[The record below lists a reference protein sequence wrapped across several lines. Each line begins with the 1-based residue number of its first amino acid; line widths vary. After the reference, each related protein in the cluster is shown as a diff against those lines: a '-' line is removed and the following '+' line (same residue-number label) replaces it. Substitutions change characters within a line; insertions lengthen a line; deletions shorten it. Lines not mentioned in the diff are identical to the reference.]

1 MMMES
6 FLSRFS
12 RTSPKLR
19 SIIYKPLY
27 QFMARSYQKSDWK
40 FMNYGYAPVSG
51 ENLNIRL
58 DEADID
64 NRFCIQLYDHCAELI
79 DLRGLEVLEV
89 GSGRGG
95 GADYIKRYL
104 EPEKMVGMDFSEE
117 AVRLSNENYDLDGLS
132 FKTGNAESL
141 PFRDSSFDVVINV
154 ESSHCYSSMDA
165 FLAQVQR
172 VLRQGGYFLYADFR
186 RTEDVEKLRQS
197 LTNSGL
203 RLINE
208 TDITQNIIEALKLDH
223 ERKTALIKD
232 QAPKPLAGFF
242 HEFSGTNGSL
252 IYDRFIRGETMYLS
266 FVFQK

>member
-1 MMMES
+1 MMDK
-6 FLSRFS
+6 FLSMFS

-19 SIIYKPLY
+19 SVLFKPLY
-27 QFMARSYQKSDWK
+27 QFMARSYQKGDWK

-51 ENLNIRL
+51 DNLDISL

-64 NRFCIQLYDHCAELI
+64 NRFCIQLYDHCTEPIALK
-79 DLRGLEVLEV
+79 DLKVLEV

-104 EPEKMVGMDFSEE
+104 EPREMVGVDFSED
-117 AVRLSNENYDLDGLS
+117 AVRLCNKNFDVDGLS
-132 FKTGNAESL
+132 FRTGNAESL
-141 PFRDSSFDVVINV
+141 PFGDDSFDVVINV

-172 VLRQGGYFLYADFR
+172 VLREDGYFLFTDFR
-186 RTEDVEKLRQS
+186 RKEEVENLRRS

-203 RLINE
+203 RFIEE
-208 TDITQNIIEALKLDH
+208 TDITQNIIEALRLDH
-223 ERKTALIKD
+223 ERRNALIKERS
-232 QAPKPLAGFF
+232 PKPLVGFF
-242 HEFSGTNGSL
+242 RQFSGTNGSL
-252 IYDRFIRGETMYLS
+252 IYDRFVRGETIYLS

>member
-1 MMMES
+1 MMEN
-6 FLSRFS
+6 FLSMFS

-19 SIIYKPLY
+19 SIIFKPLY

-51 ENLNIRL
+51 ENLDISL
-58 DEADID
+58 VEADID
-64 NRFCIQLYDHCAELI
+64 NRFCIQLYDHCAEPI
-79 DLRGLEVLEV
+79 DLKDLKVLEV

-104 EPEKMVGMDFSEE
+104 KPEEMVGVDFSED
-117 AVRLSNENYDLDGLS
+117 AVRLCNENYDVNGLS
-132 FKTGNAESL
+132 FKIGNAESL

-172 VLRQGGYFLYADFR
+172 VLREDGYFLYADFR
-186 RTEDVEKLRQS
+186 RKEDVDILRKS

-203 RLINE
+203 RLIKE
-208 TDITQNIIEALKLDH
+208 TDITRNIIEALNLDN
-223 ERKTALIKD
+223 ERKTALIKER
-232 QAPKPLAGFF
+232 APKPLAGFF
-242 HEFSGTNGSL
+242 HQFSGTNGSL
-252 IYDRFIRGETMYLS
+252 IYDRFFKGETIYLS